1 MPTQHC
7 PDPAGERAR
16 GVALYERALA
26 LAPRYP
32 DALYNLGVACSE
44 AGQPERALHLY
55 ELAVHFQP
63 ACAEAWNNL
72 GARPG
77 PSSSDALASCVTCYA
92 CGTCVLHA
100 ASLHVTHSAAH
111 EQRM

>member
-1 MPTQHC
+1 M
-7 PDPAGERAR
+7 
-16 GVALYERALA
+16 ALYERALA

-77 PSSSDALASCVTCYA
+77 IPVVLAAPASVTQPLYLA
-92 CGTCVLHA
+92 
-100 ASLHVTHSAAH
+100 
-111 EQRM
+111 Q

>member
-1 MPTQHC
+1 M
-7 PDPAGERAR
+7 
-16 GVALYERALA
+16 ALYERALA

-77 PSSSDALASCVTCYA
+77 PSSSALCDDLHLALPA
-92 CGTCVLHA
+92 VLA
-100 ASLHVTHSAAH
+100 EPAPVVRSLCSAH
-111 EQRM
+111 